1 MAVLRH
7 RKVTAILLV
16 AAALVLPLRAAV
28 SQPSLQEY
36 ALKSVFLFNFC
47 RFIEWPD
54 RAFSSRNEPFII
66 GVIGDDP
73 FGSML
78 EETVK
83 GETLRGRS
91 IRIEHYR
98 RPSEIGRC
106 HVLFVTGSD
115 TARFDD
121 VLGAVAGQSVV
132 TVGETESFLDHGGMI
147 ALTAERNRVRLSINP
162 SRLRSENLVASSK
175 LLQIAE
181 IRR

>member
-1 MAVLRH
+1 MAVLSPRQL
-7 RKVTAILLV
+7 TAILLS
-16 AAALVLPLRAAV
+16 AAALLLPLRAAMP
-28 SQPSLQEY
+28 QPGPQEY

-54 RAFSSRNEPFII
+54 DAFSSREEPIII
-66 GVIGDDP
+66 GLIGDDP
-73 FGSML
+73 FRGML

-91 IRIEHYR
+91 IRVEHYR
-98 RPSEIGRC
+98 RPSDIDRC
-106 HVLFVTGSD
+106 HVLFVSGSD
-115 TARFDD
+115 TGRFDD
-121 VLGAVAGQSVV
+121 ILKAVAGQSVV
-132 TVGETESFLDHGGMI
+132 TVGETEAFLDRGGMI

>member
-7 RKVTAILLV
+7 IRLVLTLLV
-16 AAALVLPLRAAV
+16 AAAFLLPLRSAV
-28 SQPSLQEY
+28 PQAGPQEY

-54 RAFSSRNEPFII
+54 EAFTSRDEPIVI
-66 GVIGDDP
+66 GVIGEDP
-73 FGSML
+73 FGGML

-91 IRIEHYR
+91 IRIERYR
-98 RPSEIGRC
+98 RPADIDRC
-106 HVLFVTGSD
+106 HVLFVSGSD
-115 TARFDD
+115 TGRFEDI
-121 VLGAVAGQSVV
+121 LRAVAGQSVV
-132 TVGETESFLDHGGMI
+132 TVGETEAFLDRGGMI

-162 SRLRSENLVASSK
+162 VRLRAENLVASSK